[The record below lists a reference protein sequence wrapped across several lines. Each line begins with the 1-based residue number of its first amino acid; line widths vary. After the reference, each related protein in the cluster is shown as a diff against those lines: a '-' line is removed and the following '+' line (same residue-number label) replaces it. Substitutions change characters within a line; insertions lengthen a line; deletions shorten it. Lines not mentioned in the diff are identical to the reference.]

1 MIKPSLWMQR
11 FEREAQT
18 GLGRREQLCAGLR
31 QAMRAGELRL
41 ADRLP
46 ASRVLAQDLG
56 LSRVT
61 VEAAYTQ
68 LEAEGYLRRNVG
80 KGSFVAFNGFTP
92 RSQGEKDSPGE
103 KHSKQRAAL
112 APASLSKR
120 GQRIHAGGG
129 CNDPLL
135 PLPFAAG
142 SPDLQA
148 FPLQLW
154 RQLQARRLSGP
165 LGHQLLGYGDP
176 QGREEL
182 REAIAG
188 YLRQSRGLRCSA
200 EQVLVLTSSQQALQ
214 LLAGLL
220 LDEGDRVWIEEP
232 GYRGAATAFA
242 AAGALLQPVPV
253 DQEGMRPPNE
263 GPSPKLIYLT
273 PSHQYPS
280 GVALSLQRR
289 LQLLDLAKREACWLI
304 EDDYD
309 SEFHYDGRPMPA
321 LQGLQ
326 SEQEPERVLYLGT
339 FSKTLFPSLRLAYLV
354 VPRELTAPL
363 SLARS
368 VQDGHSAQLAQ
379 AVTADFISR
388 GHFAA
393 HLRLMRQLYRQRRD
407 LLLQE
412 LRAKVGTWLQPQPS
426 AGGLQIA
433 ALLPPGEELNLTQRA
448 ARLGL
453 LTPGL
458 SGLYHGPL
466 KLDGWLLGFAA
477 LTPAQ
482 IQAAVHQLAKI

>member
-1 MIKPSLWMQR
+1 MNKPRLWLQR
-11 FEREAQT
+11 FEREASQ
-18 GLGRREQLCAGLR
+18 GLGRREQLCASLR
-31 QAMRAGELRL
+31 QAMRAGELGLDERM
-41 ADRLP
+41 P
-46 ASRVLAQDLG
+46 ASRVLALDLG

-61 VEAAYTQ
+61 VEAAYSQ
-68 LEAEGYLRRNVG
+68 LEAEGYLRRSVG
-80 KGSFVAFNGFTP
+80 RGSFVAFSGFT
-92 RSQGEKDSPGE
+92 DH
-103 KHSKQRAAL
+103 KHGARQASAAPL
-112 APASLSKR
+112 SLSKR
-120 GQRIHAGGG
+120 GQRIVAGGL
-129 CNDPLL
+129 CDDPPL

-142 SPDLQA
+142 SPELRA
-148 FPLQLW
+148 FPVQLW
-154 RQLQARRLSGP
+154 RQLQARRLNSEQ
-165 LGHQLLGYGDP
+165 GHRLLGYGDP

-188 YLRQSRGLRCSA
+188 YLRQSRGLRCDA

-220 LDEGDRVWIEEP
+220 LDEGDRVWLEEP

-253 DQEGMRPPNE
+253 DAQGLQPPLQ
-263 GPSPKLIYLT
+263 GPPPRLIYLT

-289 LQLLDLAKREACWLI
+289 TQLLALAKREACWLI

-309 SEFHYDGRPMPA
+309 SEFHYEGRPMPA

-326 SEQEPERVLYLGT
+326 SEDEPERVLYLGT
-339 FSKTLFPSLRLAYLV
+339 FSKTLFPSLRLAYMV
-354 VPRELTAPL
+354 VPRELIGPL
-363 SLARS
+363 RMARS
-368 VQDGHSAQLAQ
+368 AQDGHSAQLAQ
-379 AVTADFISR
+379 AVTADFINQ

-393 HLRLMRQLYRQRRD
+393 HLRLMRQLYRQRRE
-407 LLLQE
+407 LLLEE
-412 LRAKVGTWLQPQPS
+412 LQSKVATWLRPQPS

-433 ALLPPGEELNLTQRA
+433 ALLPPGEELLLTQRA

-458 SGLYHGPL
+458 SGLYLGPS

-477 LTPAQ
+477 LTPAE
-482 IQAAVHQLAKI
+482 IQAAVKQLAKI